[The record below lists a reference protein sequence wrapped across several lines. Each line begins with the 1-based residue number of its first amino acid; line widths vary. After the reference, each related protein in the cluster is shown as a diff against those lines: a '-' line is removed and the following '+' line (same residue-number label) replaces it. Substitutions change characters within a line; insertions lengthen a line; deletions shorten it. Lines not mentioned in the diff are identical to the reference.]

1 MKMIRSTV
9 LLAAAIFIGVAC
21 GRHIALPEDNDF
33 EVFADDGLGAG
44 ADFEDSADD
53 YPFPHHMENGECIDD
68 KYPGTACERLVNVLK
83 RVKQLTEA
91 QMSEEWPEVRRH
103 LLWAGGMVDNQWHTG
118 HSFNDFNH
126 VDLTT
131 MRMVE
136 TSHTNA
142 DGKVDG
148 ISRNNNLAHVIEQY
162 SIKEVG
168 PGGSWSTCQI
178 GAGRKGGPQDVAH
191 VQFHSRVAFK
201 LVWVPGKDYKEFVL
215 VDDEGKLLKV
225 GKPTGD
231 LPYIQSRRN
240 NYHEVEC
247 SKFSAAADQ
256 EGGKSITHC
265 SNGFT
270 KSN

>member
-1 MKMIRSTV
+1 MNV
-9 LLAAAIFIGVAC
+9 VA
-21 GRHIALPEDNDF
+21 
-33 EVFADDGLGAG
+33 
-44 ADFEDSADD
+44 
-53 YPFPHHMENGECIDD
+53 
-68 KYPGTACERLVNVLK
+68 
-83 RVKQLTEA
+83 RVEQLTPA
-91 QMSEEWPEVRRH
+91 QLSGEWSQVRSN
-103 LLWAGGMVDNQWHTG
+103 LLWAGGMVDNPRHTG

-215 VDDEGKLLKV
+215 VDDEGNLLKV
-225 GKPTGD
+225 GKPTGN
-231 LPYIQSRRN
+231 LPYIRSRQD
-240 NYHEVEC
+240 NYNEVKG
-247 SKFSAAADQ
+247 SKFATAADA
-256 EGGKSITHC
+256 EGRRE
-265 SNGFT
+265 
-270 KSN
+270 

>member
-1 MKMIRSTV
+1 MKIIWSNG
-9 LLAAAIFIGVAC
+9 LLVAAILIGVAS
-21 GRHIALPEDNDF
+21 GRYIDLPWDYEL
-33 EVFADDGLGAG
+33 DDGLDVRDAND
-44 ADFEDSADD
+44 ACSWYRYAA
-53 YPFPHHMENGECIDD
+53 HENTDEECIDD
-68 KYPGTACERLVNVLK
+68 EYPGTACRRLVNVVA
-83 RVKQLTEA
+83 RVEQLTPA
-91 QMSEEWPEVRRH
+91 QLSGEWSQVRSN
-103 LLWAGGMVDNQWHTG
+103 LLWAGGMVDNPKHTG

-148 ISRNNNLAHVIEQY
+148 ISLNNDLSVVIRKY
-162 SIKEVG
+162 SIAEVG

-178 GAGRKGGPQDVAH
+178 GAGREGGPQDVAH

-225 GKPTGD
+225 GKPTGN
-231 LPYIQSRRN
+231 LPYIQSRRD